1 MLNAASFASYCRSRG
16 LKCVVR
22 DDVDSRSGNIAM
34 IFSDESGKLPDV
46 RVSLDFCIPG
56 AVGLICA
63 GFAPYNGTPER
74 KEVLRHLNTA
84 NAAGPFANFLLNN
97 GEIVLQGVYPVQLMD
112 AQTLT
117 ELIFFSVRLCCGI
130 PDYVFAGTKNESA
143 DSQSGAESNCQDK
156 DGQPGEET
164 DGNEK

>member
-74 KEVLRHLNTA
+74 KEVLRRLNTA
-84 NAAGPFANFLLNN
+84 NAAESGK
-97 GEIVLQGVYPVQLMD
+97 
-112 AQTLT
+112 TL
-117 ELIFFSVRLCCGI
+117 IQAVG

-143 DSQSGAESNCQDK
+143 DSQSGAESSCRDK

-164 DGNEK
+164 DRNEK

>member
-22 DDVDSRSGNIAM
+22 DDFDSRSGNIAM

-74 KEVLRHLNTA
+74 KRCFGALTPQMRRDRLPISCLITGKLSFRGFTPFSLWTRRPLR
-84 NAAGPFANFLLNN
+84 
-97 GEIVLQGVYPVQLMD
+97 
-112 AQTLT
+112 
-117 ELIFFSVRLCCGI
+117 S
-130 PDYVFAGTKNESA
+130 
-143 DSQSGAESNCQDK
+143 
-156 DGQPGEET
+156 
-164 DGNEK
+164 

>member
-56 AVGLICA
+56 AVGLICT
-63 GFAPYNGTPER
+63 GFAPYNGTPEKR
-74 KEVLRHLNTA
+74 GA
-84 NAAGPFANFLLNN
+84 
-97 GEIVLQGVYPVQLMD
+97 
-112 AQTLT
+112 
-117 ELIFFSVRLCCGI
+117 
-130 PDYVFAGTKNESA
+130 SA
-143 DSQSGAESNCQDK
+143 
-156 DGQPGEET
+156 P
-164 DGNEK
+164 